1 MKKLP
6 FLDRS
11 LRPEKIKEKT
21 KIKTWSRSTTI
32 LPFFLSKKFEVYN
45 GQKFISLIITE
56 PMIGHKLGEFAR
68 TKKRGK
74 DARTKVNKKRSQ

>member
-6 FLDRS
+6 FVDTN
-11 LRPEKIKEKT
+11 LRAEKIKDKS

-32 LPFFLSKKFEVYN
+32 LPYFLSKKIEVYN
-45 GQKFISLIITE
+45 GQKFISLLITQ

-74 DARTKVNKKRSQ
+74 DARIKVNKKRS